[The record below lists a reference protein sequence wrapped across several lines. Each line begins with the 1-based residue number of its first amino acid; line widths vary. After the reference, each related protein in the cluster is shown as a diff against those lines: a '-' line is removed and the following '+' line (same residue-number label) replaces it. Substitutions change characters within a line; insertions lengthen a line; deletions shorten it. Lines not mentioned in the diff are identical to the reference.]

1 MSRMRLTAT
10 AFEALV
16 ARALDDLPPWV
27 QDALDNVAVMAV
39 PWPSR
44 EQMRSVGVRRGH
56 LLLGLYEGVP
66 MTQRGR
72 GYNMV
77 SPDRISLF
85 QGPLELVARG
95 PDDLVHLVQD
105 TVIHEIAHHF
115 GYSDEEIDALQGEDE
130 DE

>member
-1 MSRMRLTAT
+1 MKLTAA

-27 QDALDNVAVMAV
+27 QERMDNVAVIAV

-44 EQMRSVGVRRGH
+44 EQMRSVGVQRGR

-66 MTQRGR
+66 ITRRGR
-72 GYNMV
+72 GYNLV

-85 QGPLELVARG
+85 QGPLELLARDA
-95 PDDLVHLVQD
+95 DDLVRLVQD

-115 GYSDEEIDALQGEDE
+115 GFSDEDIEALQQQ
-130 DE
+130 

>member
-1 MSRMRLTAT
+1 MRGTKLTAA

-16 ARALDDLPPWV
+16 ARALDNLPPWI
-27 QDALDNVAVMAV
+27 QERMDNVAVIVV
-39 PWPSR
+39 PWPSH
-44 EQMRSVGVRRGH
+44 EQLHSAGVRRGR

-66 MTQRGR
+66 MTKRGL
-72 GYNMV
+72 GYNLV

-95 PDDLVHLVQD
+95 PDDLVRLVQE

-115 GYSDEEIDALQGEDE
+115 GFSDDDIDALQK
-130 DE
+130 

>member
-1 MSRMRLTAT
+1 MRGPMKLTAA
-10 AFEALV
+10 AFETLV
-16 ARALDDLPPWV
+16 ARALDDLPAWV
-27 QDALDNVAVMAV
+27 QERMDNVAVVVM

-44 EQMRSVGVRRGH
+44 EQMRSVGVRRGR

-66 MTQRGR
+66 ITRRGR
-72 GYNMV
+72 GYNLV

-95 PDDLVHLVQD
+95 PDDLVRLVQD

-115 GYSDEEIDALQGEDE
+115 GFSDDDIDALQQR
-130 DE
+130 

>member
-1 MSRMRLTAT
+1 MRRPMRLTPA

-27 QDALDNVAVMAV
+27 QERMDNVAVMV
-39 PWPSR
+39 VGWPTH
-44 EQMRSVGVRRGH
+44 EQMRSVGVRRGR

-66 MTQRGR
+66 ITRRGR
-72 GYNMV
+72 GYNLV
-77 SPDRISLF
+77 SPDRIYLF

-95 PDDLVHLVQD
+95 PDDLVRLVQD

-115 GYSDEEIDALQGEDE
+115 GFSDDDIDALQRE
-130 DE
+130 

>member
-1 MSRMRLTAT
+1 MRLTAS

-16 ARALDDLPPWV
+16 ARALDELPPWV
-27 QDALDNVAVMAV
+27 QEALDNVAVTVA

-44 EQMRSVGVRRGH
+44 EQLRSVGVRRGR

-66 MTQRGR
+66 MTHRGR
-72 GYNMV
+72 GYTMV

-95 PDDLVHLVQD
+95 PDDLVRLVQD
-105 TVIHEIAHHF
+105 TVVHEIAHHLGF
-115 GYSDEEIDALQGEDE
+115 SDEEIEALQRR
-130 DE
+130 

>member
-1 MSRMRLTAT
+1 MRLTPA

-27 QDALDNVAVMAV
+27 QERMDNVAVMV
-39 PWPSR
+39 VGWPTH
-44 EQMRSVGVRRGH
+44 EQMRSVGVRRER

-66 MTQRGR
+66 ITRRGR
-72 GYNMV
+72 GYNLV
-77 SPDRISLF
+77 SPDRIYLF

-95 PDDLVHLVQD
+95 PDDLVRLVQD

-115 GYSDEEIDALQGEDE
+115 GFSDDDIDALQRE
-130 DE
+130 